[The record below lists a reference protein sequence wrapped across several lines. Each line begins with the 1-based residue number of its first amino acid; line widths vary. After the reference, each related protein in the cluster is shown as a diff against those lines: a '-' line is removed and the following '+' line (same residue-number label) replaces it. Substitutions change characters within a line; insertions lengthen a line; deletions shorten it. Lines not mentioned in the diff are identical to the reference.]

1 MKLIRARGVI
11 WTITLPFAI
20 GIRTAHNFAKVQLL
34 KAYLAVHKFGIV
46 CFSKTHLNSG
56 FPLDDDNLNITGYIM
71 VRADHRSNSKRGGVC
86 MHYKSCLPLKALD
99 IRFLHESIGL
109 NLRIGDKLC
118 SSISLYRSPNQSYGD
133 FVSFL
138 FTDHLTNHMM
148 ILYRFSLQI
157 T

>member
-1 MKLIRARGVI
+1 
-11 WTITLPFAI
+11 
-20 GIRTAHNFAKVQLL
+20 
-34 KAYLAVHKFGIV
+34 
-46 CFSKTHLNSG
+46 
-56 FPLDDDNLNITGYIM
+56 
-71 VRADHRSNSKRGGVC
+71 